1 MSRKALDYAEQE
13 LGVHAVH
20 EQALK
25 DRDSLKALLDVLA
38 AAQDT
43 KRRITENLTVREAE
57 LGIEERGKHPDMAQG
72 TMDKH
77 LKHSIQKDAKHASLR
92 KDLADAISEAEGLEN
107 EITILKRDIDIGV
120 ARMNELGGYFGYLS
134 MMKTEKVVD
143 KLAEA
148 MKVFADAVAVA
159 DVWPPVVS
167 TQP

>member
-1 MSRKALDYAEQE
+1 MSRKALDYAEQD

-25 DRDSLKALLDVLA
+25 GRDSLDVALKALA
-38 AAQDT
+38 FTQDR

-92 KDLADAISEAEGLEN
+92 KELADAISEAEGLEN
-107 EITILKRDIDIGV
+107 EITILKRDIDIAV
-120 ARMNELGGYFGYLS
+120 ARMNELGGYFSYLS
-134 MMKTEKVVD
+134 AIKMEKI
-143 KLAEA
+143 ARSGT
-148 MKVFADAVAVA
+148 
-159 DVWPPVVS
+159 WPPA
-167 TQP
+167 TQ